1 MVQTEGM
8 SEEDSGGCY
17 ETDRETN
24 DLEKIQGE
32 TNCVHANNICSKIN
46 LDNS

>member
-24 DLEKIQGE
+24 DLEKNPGRNQL
-32 TNCVHANNICSKIN
+32 CACK
-46 LDNS
+46 